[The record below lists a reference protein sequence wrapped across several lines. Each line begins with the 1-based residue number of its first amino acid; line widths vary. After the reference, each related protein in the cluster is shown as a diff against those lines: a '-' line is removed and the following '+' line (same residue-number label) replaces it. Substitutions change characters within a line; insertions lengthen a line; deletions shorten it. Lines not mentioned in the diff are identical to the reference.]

1 MEGDPLLECR
11 QQGAC
16 CQPLLL
22 ARIGFSDLRMKKE
35 ELCNSRSKSK
45 CRCDLSAIP
54 WKCVFIAKVDMGRFI
69 GPRQIEV
76 QLIEGER
83 PFQE

>member
-1 MEGDPLLECR
+1 
-11 QQGAC
+11 
-16 CQPLLL
+16 
-22 ARIGFSDLRMKKE
+22 MKKE

-69 GPRQIEV
+69 GPCQIEV